1 MLEECLTGGADKLW
15 SYRFPLV
22 ALSVNA
28 TPSSTHGFLPYFVLT
43 GREMPIPSSLF
54 MDIPKEGEMVP
65 TSTIGTRLEF
75 CQTNWGKVGEVE
87 ESTASPKTQIRHVL

>member
-1 MLEECLTGGADKLW
+1 
-15 SYRFPLV
+15 
-22 ALSVNA
+22 
-28 TPSSTHGFLPYFVLT
+28 
-43 GREMPIPSSLF
+43 MPIPSSLF